1 MHMHFLFIKS
11 KAADPPSLIESSPWR
26 LLSGAQVS
34 SKKQHVHMNAT
45 NGHMFEGVDPRPVP
59 PPHPPLCDRRATNH
73 FGEIM
78 GPKKKRYEIIFKKR
92 FRNIKAV
99 VFCMCCFFS
108 CFFFFSFSSRSR
120 EPRNSS
126 AASQKP
132 RGHWDLDTTSVTQ
145 DRLDT
150 TGQAGHN
157 STGREVGPTQ
167 PPVSQTLYSLWVLYD
182 RRGQLER

>member
-59 PPHPPLCDRRATNH
+59 PPHPPWCDRRASNH

-99 VFCMCCFFS
+99 VFCMCWFFFL
-108 CFFFFSFSSRSR
+108 FFFFVVFPPDPGSPVIHLQHHRSQEVTETSTPPAWRRTGWTQQHR
-120 EPRNSS
+120 EGGGSNT
-126 AASQKP
+126 AA
-132 RGHWDLDTTSVTQ
+132 R
-145 DRLDT
+145 
-150 TGQAGHN
+150 
-157 STGREVGPTQ
+157 
-167 PPVSQTLYSLWVLYD
+167 
-182 RRGQLER
+182 